1 MVLIHIELAPYHL
14 SQLLFC
20 QSNRRRP
27 VHCVQRSSVAT
38 AWLWRTGQRTV
49 SSLGSLARGGQLRQ
63 RTFRHGVCYTL
74 YQTNKKVLSV
84 TGKTIWPLT
93 SSLLCPV
100 RGFEDP
106 QLVLCCTARQQIVS
120 TKERVKLG
128 VSRPVR
134 GASPTTTC
142 LQGRSW
148 LWCRGNYLDR
158 ENTLQIKSRDFSQIF
173 LSIAACQSPSWDWSS
188 FFPLHVLRR
197 IKQVGGRGRGRL
209 A

>member
-74 YQTNKKVLSV
+74 YQTNKKGLSV
-84 TGKTIWPLT
+84 TGKTNWPA
-93 SSLLCPV
+93 LCSV
-100 RGFEDP
+100 QSEALKTLNWCSAVQRGSRLCQQRKEWSWEWAGQSEEPLPP
-106 QLVLCCTARQQIVS
+106 QHV
-120 TKERVKLG
+120 
-128 VSRPVR
+128 
-134 GASPTTTC
+134 
-142 LQGRSW
+142 
-148 LWCRGNYLDR
+148 CR
-158 ENTLQIKSRDFSQIF
+158 
-173 LSIAACQSPSWDWSS
+173 
-188 FFPLHVLRR
+188 
-197 IKQVGGRGRGRL
+197 GGRGFDAGVI
-209 A
+209 